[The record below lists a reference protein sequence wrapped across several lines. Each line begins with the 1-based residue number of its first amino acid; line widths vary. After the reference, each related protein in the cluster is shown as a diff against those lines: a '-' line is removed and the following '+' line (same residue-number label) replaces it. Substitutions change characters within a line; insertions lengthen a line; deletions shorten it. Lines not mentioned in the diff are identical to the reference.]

1 MLCPTVLEGL
11 LEKGDFNHVEDL
23 VVVTTTGE
31 EDIIREA
38 SHTDVTTGRTIT
50 VPLSHVRLRPDA
62 VPSKFP
68 SCPTYLSSE
77 TLSKIQE
84 VLPILVYV
92 AGYAVYATLKRL
104 NCAKCKDV
112 LTVDKT
118 ITVSAA
124 HEHYD
129 LVKQLDRGGLV
140 YPSMFALNAV
150 AHCYVVVEQLAT
162 QPELLLM
169 RKQRQVVKELTL
181 HLLANEEPSDF
192 NTCAEI
198 KEKMLNEQRLLRE
211 QFEAAHKE
219 EMEIRTKA
227 LKLQE
232 KLVDVVPVTAS
243 NS

>member
-1 MLCPTVLEGL
+1 MFAP
-11 LEKGDFNHVEDL
+11 
-23 VVVTTTGE
+23 
-31 EDIIREA
+31 
-38 SHTDVTTGRTIT
+38 
-50 VPLSHVRLRPDA
+50 RPDA

-68 SCPTYLSSE
+68 SCPIYLSSE

-129 LVKQLDRGGLV
+129 PVKQLDRGGLV

-169 RKQRQVVKELTL
+169 REQRQVVTELTL

-192 NTCAEI
+192 DT
-198 KEKMLNEQRLLRE
+198 
-211 QFEAAHKE
+211 
-219 EMEIRTKA
+219 
-227 LKLQE
+227 
-232 KLVDVVPVTAS
+232 
-243 NS
+243 